1 MKTLLKLS
9 LLFAVTFVYGESYR
23 VVDIRSDD
31 TLSVRVDA
39 GLSYRKIDE
48 LPYNARN
55 IKVIRCKFDYYDR
68 EWCKVRHP
76 SIYTGWVSA
85 RYIAPQ
91 YNSYNSSYDLEERRT
106 SRAKRYR
113 VVNIRS
119 DDTLNVRSDA
129 GVYNRKID
137 ELYYRAK
144 NIKVIRCK
152 YTPRGSR
159 WCKVSHPSIYTG
171 WVSAKYIR
179 EMR

>member
-9 LLFAVTFVYGESYR
+9 LLLVVTFVYGESYR

-39 GLSYRKIDE
+39 GVSFRKIDA
-48 LPYNARN
+48 LAYNTRN
-55 IKVIRCKFDYYDR
+55 IQIIRCKFAYNNR
-68 EWCKVRHP
+68 EWCKVRHS

-91 YNSYNSSYDLEERRT
+91 YRSYNQDRVSFGE
-106 SRAKRYR
+106 RYR

-119 DDTLNVRSDA
+119 NDTLNVRSDA

-144 NIKVIRCK
+144 NIRVIRCK
-152 YTPRGSR
+152 YTARGNR
-159 WCKVSHPSIYTG
+159 WCKVEHPSIYSG

-179 EMR
+179 VMR

>member
-1 MKTLLKLS
+1 MKTLFKLLL
-9 LLFAVTFVYGESYR
+9 LLFVTIAYGESYR

-39 GLSYRKIDE
+39 GVSFRKIDE
-48 LPYNARN
+48 LAYDTRG
-55 IKVIRCKFDYYDR
+55 ITVLRCKLAYNGR
-68 EWCKVRHP
+68 EWCRVRHP

-85 RYIAPQ
+85 RYIAPE
-91 YNSYNSSYDLEERRT
+91 YNSYRLHRT
-106 SRAKRYR
+106 SYGKRYR

-144 NIKVIRCK
+144 NIKVLRCK
-152 YTPRGSR
+152 YTPRGEK

-179 EMR
+179 EMRY

>member
-1 MKTLLKLS
+1 MRILLKLLL
-9 LLFAVTFVYGESYR
+9 LLFVTFAYGESYR

-39 GLSYRKIDE
+39 GISYRKIDE
-48 LPYNARN
+48 LAYNTRN
-55 IKVIRCKFDYYDR
+55 IQVIRCKLVYNNR

-91 YNSYNSSYDLEERRT
+91 YRT
-106 SRAKRYR
+106 LYREPSIGKRYR

-119 DDTLNVRSDA
+119 NDTLNVRSNA

-137 ELYYRAK
+137 ELYYRAT

-152 YTPRGSR
+152 YTPQGNK
-159 WCKVSHPSIYTG
+159 WCKVSHPSIYSG
-171 WVSAKYIR
+171 WVSARYLR
-179 EMR
+179 VMR